1 MAIKAVV
8 NSVPTTRVEINATT
22 RDAIRTVGIS
32 SQTSAQNYLVGLVDV
47 DASDVDN
54 NETLVYNSTTEKFVV
69 KILPVVD
76 GGIF

>member
-32 SQTSAQNYLVGLVDV
+32 PTIAQNYLVGLFDV

-54 NETLVYNSTTEKFVV
+54 NETLVYNSTTGKFVV

-76 GGIF
+76 GGSF

>member
-32 SQTSAQNYLVGLVDV
+32 PTTAQNYLVGLVDV

-76 GGIF
+76 GGSF

>member
-22 RDAIRTVGIS
+22 RDAIRTVGI
-32 SQTSAQNYLVGLVDV
+32 TVQNYLGGLVDV

-54 NETLVYNSTTEKFVV
+54 NETLVYNSTTGKFVV
-69 KILPVVD
+69 KILPVVE
-76 GGIF
+76 GGNF